1 MSSRINTQLPQ
12 EDNSSLL
19 EQQQKAMLKKNSIE
33 HSSSSRIY
41 SSEDSIKIT
50 KKKPTQTGFALR
62 LDIED
67 LEYLKKVANMK
78 ERSVNY
84 ILNVIIKDFVKK
96 NREF

>member
-1 MSSRINTQLPQ
+1 MSRINAKIT
-12 EDNSSLL
+12 EENESSLL
-19 EQQQKAMLKKNSIE
+19 EKQQKEMLKMKDRNT
-33 HSSSSRIY
+33 SSRIY
-41 SSEDSIKIT
+41 DNNNSVVIT

>member
-1 MSSRINTQLPQ
+1 MSRFESKLNKNDTSASLEAQQL
-12 EDNSSLL
+12 E
-19 EQQQKAMLKKNSIE
+19 MLKKNSKE
-33 HSSSSRIY
+33 QNNTSRFY
-41 SSEDSIKIT
+41 GSEDAIKIT

-84 ILNVIIKDFVKK
+84 IINVIIKDFVKK